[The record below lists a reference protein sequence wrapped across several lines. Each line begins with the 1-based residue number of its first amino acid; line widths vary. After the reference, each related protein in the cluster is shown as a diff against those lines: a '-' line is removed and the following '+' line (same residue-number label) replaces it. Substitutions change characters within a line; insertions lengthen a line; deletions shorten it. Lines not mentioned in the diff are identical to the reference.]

1 MSDSALA
8 AVAVSA
14 LLVGVLALAVTGV
27 LLRAHLARRRGGR
40 DLPLPSDVGGLREEV
55 ARLRSE
61 AEGALRR
68 LALVRY
74 DAFGDMGGRLSWS
87 LALCDDQGDGVVLT
101 SISGRSDARTYAKNV
116 SGWACD
122 QPLSPEEEE
131 AVSQA
136 KASG

>member
-14 LLVGVLALAVTGV
+14 LVVGVLALVVSTV
-27 LLRAHLARRRGGR
+27 LLLAHLARRRGRR
-40 DLPLPSDVGGLREEV
+40 DSPLPSDVVGLREEV

-136 KASG
+136 KAAG

>member
-1 MSDSALA
+1 MSDSALT
-8 AVAVSA
+8 A
-14 LLVGVLALAVTGV
+14 LVLTALVVGVLALLLAVAAFRGQ
-27 LLRAHLARRRGGR
+27 AARRRGTR
-40 DLPLPSDVGGLREEV
+40 DSPLPTDVAGLREEV
-55 ARLRSE
+55 ERLRTE
-61 AEGALRR
+61 AGGALRR
-68 LALVRY
+68 LAVVRY

-116 SGWACD
+116 SGWASD

-136 KASG
+136 KAAG

>member
-14 LLVGVLALAVTGV
+14 LVVGVLALVVSGV
-27 LLRAHLARRRGGR
+27 LLRAHVARRRGRR
-40 DLPLPSDVGGLREEV
+40 DSPLPSDVAGLREEV

-136 KASG
+136 KAAG

>member
-1 MSDSALA
+1 MSDSALTA
-8 AVAVSA
+8 LAVAA
-14 LLVGVLALAVTGV
+14 LVVGVLALLVALVP
-27 LLRAHLARRRGGR
+27 LRDHLARRRGTR
-40 DLPLPSDVGGLREEV
+40 DSPLPNDLAGLRSEV
-55 ARLRSE
+55 ERLRSE
-61 AEGALRR
+61 AAGALRR
-68 LALVRY
+68 LAVVRY

-101 SISGRSDARTYAKNV
+101 SISGRSDARTYAKSV

-136 KASG
+136 KAAG

>member
-1 MSDSALA
+1 MSDSALTA
-8 AVAVSA
+8 LAVAA
-14 LLVGVLALAVTGV
+14 LVVGVLALLVSV
-27 LLRAHLARRRGGR
+27 LALRGRSRARGS
-40 DLPLPSDVGGLREEV
+40 DSPLPTDVAGLRDEV
-55 ARLRSE
+55 ERLRRE
-61 AEGALRR
+61 AGGALRR
-68 LALVRY
+68 LAVVRY

-136 KASG
+136 KAAG